1 MRVLIVGANYGLLL
15 AGMMLER
22 DIEVDIFGT
31 DQQVKA
37 LNAEGFIINWRDKI
51 WKFKP
56 SKKWSAINKV
66 KNKNYDLAILAVQEP
81 SLANNFIR
89 DVINYLLN
97 KSVPIFSIMNIPFF
111 QFLSERIGIKN
122 IDNPDNI
129 YSSYVFTKELNS
141 ELIINSNPEPQVFSS
156 GRFNELS
163 IRLGGVFRCSSLN
176 FLNEEIVKKMIMV
189 VDGGLPV
196 KIKQYESPW
205 VSISKLPML
214 ITGNYRCFDNNY
226 NLLSIYE
233 AIQSDI
239 VLSETIYNQVV
250 YILKRLGAG
259 RETIIPFRAYL
270 NASKKL
276 DAPSSVCRAINSGKA
291 KVERVDRLV
300 QSLANSINFKSLE
313 IDLIVKRID
322 QIIISKQSDQ

>member
-66 KNKNYDLAILAVQEP
+66 KNRNYDLAILAVQEP

-276 DAPSSVCRAINSGKA
+276 DALLQY
-291 KVERVDRLV
+291 VELLIAEKQKLKELTDWYRVW
-300 QSLANSINFKSLE
+300 
-313 IDLIVKRID
+313 LI
-322 QIIISKQSDQ
+322 QLTSNL